1 MPVTAAIR
9 ARAATTPD
17 ELALGDDSG
26 SRTWAQVAA
35 DLERAAGAMLAVAS
49 DPAYRISV
57 LGDNAIPT
65 LEAHAAGLTVGVGTV
80 ATSRQ
85 LRANELADQYADA
98 GVVCAI
104 TGTAALAEVAAAAKI
119 AGVESLVVHGAGP
132 DETAPDGAVSWA
144 DWLESAPPVPSDAES
159 RPPRPLLVYTS
170 GTTGRARG
178 AEVRWTVTLPET
190 ARDYVDAITAESAF
204 PPGPHLVVGP
214 LQHNAPLTSV
224 RHLLAG
230 QPVIIVGKFD
240 AETIWADRA
249 ASRHVVGDGADASAA
264 AACVATRRP
273 RAVRRLQPEV
283 GEPDWI
289 GLPGGREAR
298 DDQLVRPDIR

>member
-1 MPVTAAIR
+1 M
-9 ARAATTPD
+9 
-17 ELALGDDSG
+17 
-26 SRTWAQVAA
+26 
-35 DLERAAGAMLAVAS
+35 
-49 DPAYRISV
+49 
-57 LGDNAIPT
+57 
-65 LEAHAAGLTVGVGTV
+65 EAHAAGLTVGVGTV

-104 TGTAALAEVAAAAKI
+104 TGAAALAEVAAAARI

-144 DWLESAPPVPSDAES
+144 TGWQSAPPVPAGAES

-190 ARDYVDAITAESAF
+190 AADYVAAITAESAF

-240 AETIWADRA
+240 AERILRLIEQHRVTSSVMVPTHLQRLLALPPDVRA
-249 ASRHVVGDGADASAA
+249 
-264 AACVATRRP
+264 T
-273 RAVRRLQPEV
+273 VRRVQPEV
-283 GEPDWI
+283 GEPDRI
-289 GLPGGREAR
+289 GLPGGHQAR
-298 DDQLVRPDIR
+298 DDRVVRPDLR

>member
-1 MPVTAAIR
+1 MP
-9 ARAATTPD
+9 
-17 ELALGDDSG
+17 
-26 SRTWAQVAA
+26 
-35 DLERAAGAMLAVAS
+35 
-49 DPAYRISV
+49 PA
-57 LGDNAIPT
+57 
-65 LEAHAAGLTVGVGTV
+65 LTVGVGTV

-104 TGTAALAEVAAAAKI
+104 TGTAALAEVAAAARS
-119 AGVESLVVHGAGP
+119 AGVESLVVHGGRAGRRRRMALFRGP
-132 DETAPDGAVSWA
+132 TGWSRRRRCRPM
-144 DWLESAPPVPSDAES
+144 PSRA
-159 RPPRPLLVYTS
+159 RPGPLLVYTS

-190 ARDYVDAITAESAF
+190 ARDYVEAITAESAF

-240 AETIWADRA
+240 AEAILRLIEQHR
-249 ASRHVVGDGADASAA
+249 RHVVGDGADPPAA
-264 AACVATRRP
+264 AAGAARRRP
-273 RAVRRLQPEV
+273 RAVRRVQPEA
-283 GEPDWI
+283 GEPDRI
-289 GLPGGREAR
+289 GLPGGHEAR

>member
-26 SRTWAQVAA
+26 SRTWAQAAA

-132 DETAPDGAVSWA
+132 DEAAPDGAVSWA
-144 DWLESAPPVPSDAES
+144 DWLESAPQVPAVARLHVGNHRTGARRRGPVDRHPAGDCPRLRRRDHRGVSVSAG
-159 RPPRPLLVYTS
+159 PPP
-170 GTTGRARG
+170 GGRAATTQR
-178 AEVRWTVTLPET
+178 AT
-190 ARDYVDAITAESAF
+190 D
-204 PPGPHLVVGP
+204 VGP
-214 LQHNAPLTSV
+214 APVGGAAGDHRRQV
-224 RHLLAG
+224 RRRDDPA
-230 QPVIIVGKFD
+230 
-240 AETIWADRA
+240 ADRA
-249 ASRHVVGDGADASAA
+249 ASRHLVGDGADASAA
-264 AACVATRRP
+264 AACVATRHP

-289 GLPGGREAR
+289 GLLGGREAR